1 MKLRTTWLLI
11 IFCTLAVSPAAG
23 SEIKALQGLKS
34 VQLVC
39 DVNIGDG
46 QLLLR
51 RMALLDT
58 TYSQL
63 VDAGVAP
70 TVVVVFRG
78 PASRFITRGD
88 TAYLRSSDKKYKLDM
103 REWLEAFSDLGI
115 VIEQCAIAAKA
126 QKIKTTDFL
135 PQVTLVENGY
145 ISLVGYQNRGYAL
158 LPMD

>member
-1 MKLRTTWLLI
+1 ML
-11 IFCTLAVSPAAG
+11 FCALTVNPAAG
-23 SEIKALQGLKS
+23 ADIKALRGLKT

-51 RMALLDT
+51 RMTLLDT

-63 VDAGVAP
+63 VDAGFSP
-70 TVVVVFRG
+70 SVVVVFRG

-88 TAYLRSSDKKYKLDM
+88 SAYLQTSDKKYKLEM
-103 REWLEAFSDLGI
+103 REWLEAFSDLGF

-135 PQVTLVENGY
+135 PQVTLVDNGY
-145 ISLVGYQNRGYAL
+145 VSLVGYQNRGYAL